1 MSRRACLCQR
11 RRSRGACRT
20 LACPPTLS
28 GVNCKRDRVAVD
40 SPVSWRCRGLRREDK
55 QGLMMELHPDKL
67 TDNAERIFNG
77 GDIFIA
83 RTATLLE
90 LRWLCDKVSEDYK
103 FNFKLSDYLLRMVC
117 SRILHPGS
125 KLSDFIN
132 GRRFIE
138 NKDLMLGKVLY
149 YQYLSIIYSIV
160 FFRGID
166 NLR

>member
-1 MSRRACLCQR
+1 
-11 RRSRGACRT
+11 
-20 LACPPTLS
+20 
-28 GVNCKRDRVAVD
+28 
-40 SPVSWRCRGLRREDK
+40 
-55 QGLMMELHPDKL
+55 MMELHPDKL

>member
-1 MSRRACLCQR
+1 M
-11 RRSRGACRT
+11 RSIRQF
-20 LACPPTLS
+20 P
-28 GVNCKRDRVAVD
+28 
-40 SPVSWRCRGLRREDK
+40 WRCRGLRREDAEAWARAELERMRQAAREDK

-67 TDNAERIFNG
+67 EDNAERIFNG
-77 GDIFIA
+77 GDIFIE

-90 LRWLCDKVSEDYK
+90 LRGLHDKVSEDYK

-138 NKDLMLGKVLY
+138 NKDLMLGKILY